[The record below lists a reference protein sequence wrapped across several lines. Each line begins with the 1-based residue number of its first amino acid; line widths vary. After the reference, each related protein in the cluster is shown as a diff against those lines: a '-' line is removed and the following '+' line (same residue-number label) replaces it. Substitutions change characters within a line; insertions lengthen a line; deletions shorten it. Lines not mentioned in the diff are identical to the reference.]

1 MSDDTKRYEE
11 LTRLANAGALT
22 AFLEYARDLH
32 ASDLSDVLAGLDEDV
47 RLRIV
52 QSLPADVVSEAIAE
66 MEDDEHP
73 EELLEQLDLETAADI
88 VEELEDDDAADLIS
102 DLPAEKAAQ
111 ILSAVEVEDRQ
122 DIERLMKYDEE
133 SAGGLMT
140 GAIVSLPDTLT
151 AAQAI
156 DEIRRQ
162 AQDVEE
168 FYHVHCVDGER
179 KLTGI
184 LPLQRLVVARPDAL
198 VKDLMEPSVAV
209 ATPEMD
215 QEEVARLM
223 ARYNVPSIPVV
234 DATGR
239 LLGRVTFDDVIDVV
253 EAEQTEDLLKF
264 GGSGGDE
271 QLGGKWHEAVRSR
284 LPWLYLNLFTAFFA
298 GAVVVY
304 FETTITQIVLLA
316 AIMPIVAG
324 LGGNAGTQA
333 LAVTVRRTALGLLP
347 PGAGLAMVW
356 KEMLVGIINGLAV
369 GLVVGLLTM
378 LLGEGWAFGAVVTVA
393 MWGSLIVAATV
404 GASVPLLLLRLGFD
418 PAVGSSVFIT
428 AITDIVGFFIL
439 LWLASAVLLPI
450 G

>member
-1 MSDDTKRYEE
+1 MNDDKRLFEE
-11 LTRLANAGALT
+11 LTRLANAGAL
-22 AFLEYARDLH
+22 AGFLEHAKDLH
-32 ASDLSDVLAGLDEDV
+32 ASDLSDVLAALEEDV
-47 RLRIV
+47 RIRIV
-52 QSLPADVVSEAIAE
+52 QSLPPEVVSEAIAE
-66 MEDDEHP
+66 MEEDEHP

-88 VEELEDDDAADLIS
+88 VEELEDDDAADLMS
-102 DLPAEKAAQ
+102 DLPAEKAAE

-122 DIERLMKYDEE
+122 GIERLMKYDEE

-140 GAIVSLPDTLT
+140 GAIVGVDETLT

-168 FYHVHCVDGER
+168 FYHVYCFDVDR
-179 KLTGI
+179 KLTGV
-184 LPLQRLVVARPDAL
+184 LPLQRLVVASPEAF
-198 VKDLMEPSVAV
+198 VEDLMEPCVAV

-223 ARYNVPSIPVV
+223 ARYNVPSIPVI

-239 LLGRVTFDDVIDVV
+239 LLGRITFDDVIDVV

-271 QLGGKWHEAVRSR
+271 HLGGKWYEAVRNR

-298 GAVVVY
+298 GAVVVH
-304 FETTITQIVLLA
+304 FKATIARIVLLA
-316 AIMPIVAG
+316 AIMPVVAG

-369 GLVVGLLTM
+369 GLVVGFVAM
-378 LLGEGWAFGAVVTVA
+378 GLGEGWELGAVVTVA
-393 MWGSLIVAATV
+393 VWGSLVVAATV
-404 GASVPLLLLRLGFD
+404 GASVPLLLHRLGFD
-418 PAVGSSVFIT
+418 PAVGSAVFIT
-428 AITDIVGFFIL
+428 TITDIVGFSIL
-439 LWLASAVLLPI
+439 LWLASVVLIP
-450 G
+450 